1 MNILMTVNK
10 LQVNLSCRCRHWLLW
25 TLNCQAGPC
34 RQRKNTYYSL
44 FSGHIVI
51 CMMCIYDIELRLN
64 HSKWPWVR
72 RKYGYWWLE
81 RRSDLLLAQAEAFYE
96 IYDIKT
102 FCKVDDSIILYS
114 TSNPNVAALKRRSVL
129 PRLAIMRR
137 YDNLFLYWQ
146 FTPTPPVL
154 PALPLPGRRG
164 LHASK

>member
-64 HSKWPWVR
+64 HSKRSWVR

-81 RRSDLLLAQAEAFYE
+81 RRSDLLLAQAKQRLS
-96 IYDIKT
+96 IKSMISEHFVRSMT
-102 FCKVDDSIILYS
+102 LYS
-114 TSNPNVAALKRRSVL
+114 TSNPNAATLKRRSVL

-146 FTPTPPVL
+146 FTPTPRSPTPRPPRPTRL
-154 PALPLPGRRG
+154 
-164 LHASK
+164 